1 VRAGW
6 VGRGSDGNKVRVNGG
21 AEWAVHILALSLSH
35 ALSHSLSQYLNPFLH
50 LFSLSF
56 FIPFLTISFFLSH
69 YHSLSLFPFSPSL
82 SLSPSLIPVLRLPLS
97 HSRIPKHA
105 LWILLSHPFSVKCVS
120 ACASVCGCVILRFPD
135 LRWLKKNGAKS
146 ENSENFWK
154 TPEAILFS
162 TSFTSGKCFC
172 FCFFSKIFSK
182 TGSVQSAK
190 WQRPPSVVPIGFSLR
205 PFSTPPSSE
214 N

>member
-1 VRAGW
+1 MRAGW

-21 AEWAVHILALSLSH
+21 AEWAVHILALSLSLTLF
-35 ALSHSLSQYLNPFLH
+35 LSIS
-50 LFSLSF
+50 
-56 FIPFLTISFFLSH
+56 IPFSISSH
-69 YHSLSLFPFSPSL
+69 YHSLSPFSLSRSSSLTIILYPFSL
-82 SLSPSLIPVLRLPLS
+82 SLHPFLIPSLPLSLSHSRSPPLPLS

-162 TSFTSGKCFC
+162 TSFTSGKCFL
-172 FCFFSKIFSK
+172 
-182 TGSVQSAK
+182 
-190 WQRPPSVVPIGFSLR
+190 FSL
-205 PFSTPPSSE
+205 FLVFFK
-214 N
+214 NIF